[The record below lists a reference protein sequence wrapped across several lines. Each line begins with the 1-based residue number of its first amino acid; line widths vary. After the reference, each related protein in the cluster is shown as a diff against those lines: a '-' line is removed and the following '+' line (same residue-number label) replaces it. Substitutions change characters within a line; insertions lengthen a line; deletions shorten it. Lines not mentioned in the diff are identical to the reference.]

1 LAQYASGSFKYVVL
15 LYEDLSRSII
25 GAAIEV
31 HRNLGPGYLESVYA
45 NYLAKELT
53 ALNIKFE
60 RQEPLEVIYKG
71 EAMGK
76 FRPDILV
83 EKKIVVEIKAVT
95 HFVHAHEAKAIHY
108 LTATG
113 MRLALLLNFGTQR
126 LGIKRIVI

>member
-1 LAQYASGSFKYVVL
+1 LEYV
-15 LYEDLSRSII
+15 YE
-25 GAAIEV
+25 
-31 HRNLGPGYLESVYA
+31 NC
-45 NYLAKELT
+45 LAKELT

-71 EAMGK
+71 KAMSK

-83 EKKIVVEIKAVT
+83 EKRIVVETKAVT
-95 HFVHAHEAKAIHY
+95 HFVYAHEAKAIHY

>member
-1 LAQYASGSFKYVVL
+1 ML
-15 LYEDLSRSII
+15 LYDDLSRAII
-25 GAAIEV
+25 DAAIEV
-31 HRNLGPGYLESVYA
+31 HWHLGSGYLESVYENA
-45 NYLAKELT
+45 LAKELT
-53 ALNIKFE
+53 ARNIKFE

-83 EKKIVVEIKAVT
+83 ERKIVVEIKAVT

-113 MRLALLLNFGTQR
+113 MRLALLLNFGTPR
-126 LGIKRIVI
+126 LGIKRVII